1 MRAQLAVSVLALAI
15 STAASA
21 TAITFNNAT
30 GSYSSG
36 TGITANVT
44 ASGGSLYYNSASIL
58 SGSGIGVK
66 GALELLSG
74 PLTNGE
80 SLTVT
85 FNQAVNLNSI
95 SFAAWEGGIDQ
106 VTMSYT
112 SGSQTFSNTFNTNMI
127 DTFSTGGILLNSF
140 SITPSGSLALTTSTY
155 LNSLDVTPAVP
166 VPAAA
171 WLFGSGLLGLA
182 GFGRKR
188 NS

>member
-30 GSYSSG
+30 GPYSAG
-36 TGITANVT
+36 AITAHVT
-44 ASGGSLYYNSASIL
+44 ATGGSVYYQGGL
-58 SGSGIGVK
+58 LGPGIGVQSSAFDTL
-66 GALELLSG
+66 GALAAG
-74 PLTNGE
+74 KT
-80 SLTVT
+80 LTVSFGQSVT
-85 FNQAVNLNSI
+85 LNSI

-112 SGSQTFSNTFNTNMI
+112 SGSQTFSNTFNLNAI
-127 DTFSTGGILLNSF
+127 DTFSTNVVLNSF
-140 SITPSGSLALTTSTY
+140 TLSAANGLTSTY
-155 LNSLDVTPAVP
+155 LNSIDVTPAVP

-182 GFGRKR
+182 GLGRKR
-188 NS
+188 K